1 MLVKVKRPHL
11 NKYFYEFPAGSLKS
25 TKEKPLKAAKRELIE
40 ETGVHIRK
48 NTKFIKLPS
57 IYSMADRL
65 QKPMFVYY
73 VNLKREQLN
82 KNSYDKQEISQ
93 IKLVNYFQL
102 KNMILKGQF
111 SASVPIALLYMYL
124 LKKKLTIK

>member
-1 MLVKVKRPHL
+1 
-11 NKYFYEFPAGSLKS
+11 
-25 TKEKPLKAAKRELIE
+25 
-40 ETGVHIRK
+40 
-48 NTKFIKLPS
+48 
-57 IYSMADRL
+57 MADRL

-102 KNMILKGQF
+102 KNMILKEQF